1 MIFLCSAVELGKDI
15 GGRGRWWGNPGIQFD
30 LALLSPRLCSSRYV
44 SKLCSCFCVVTGEN
58 AEESGAALRD
68 QVLCKTRKVW
78 FQNVA
83 VVEDSL

>member
-1 MIFLCSAVELGKDI
+1 MD
-15 GGRGRWWGNPGIQFD
+15 
-30 LALLSPRLCSSRYV
+30 
-44 SKLCSCFCVVTGEN
+44 EN

-68 QVLCKTRKVW
+68 YVLRETRKIW